1 MNLLEEYMNQLKS
14 IDNKIIVK
22 PYSPNLG
29 GVVTGIDLSKE
40 ISNSELDFIKD
51 AFIQYQVLFFQNQS
65 EIPPNLQV
73 KLGKFFGPLHVH
85 PAAPTMEGHPEIFEI
100 HTHKNSKISNGTEN
114 FHSDV
119 SCDEYPPLG
128 TMLQLH
134 ILPECGGDTM
144 FVNMYAAYETLS
156 KPMKEFLGSLK
167 AWHESEHIYKGRYSE
182 RGVSDKDILCPSA
195 LHPIIRTHPETKKK
209 ALFVNRSFTT
219 RIEGLLKSESD
230 SLLKFLFDHAEQIDF
245 QIRYRW
251 NKNDMAFW
259 DNRCA
264 LHKAIWD
271 YHPMERKGRRVTIK
285 GDRPN

>member
-1 MNLLEEYMNQLKS
+1 MNQLKS

-40 ISNSELDFIKD
+40 ISKSELNFIKD
-51 AFIQYQVLFFQNQS
+51 AFNQYQVLFSKSIRNTTKAS
-65 EIPPNLQV
+65 
-73 KLGKFFGPLHVH
+73 GKIRKVFWPITCASRRSYNG
-85 PAAPTMEGHPEIFEI
+85 GHPEIFEI

-144 FVNMYAAYETLS
+144 FVNMYAAYEALS
-156 KPMKEFLGSLK
+156 NPMKEFLESLN

-182 RGVSDKDILCPSA
+182 RGVSMMIFHA
-195 LHPIIRTHPETKKK
+195 HLHYIQ
-209 ALFVNRSFTT
+209 L
-219 RIEGLLKSESD
+219 
-230 SLLKFLFDHAEQIDF
+230 
-245 QIRYRW
+245 
-251 NKNDMAFW
+251 
-259 DNRCA
+259 
-264 LHKAIWD
+264 
-271 YHPMERKGRRVTIK
+271 
-285 GDRPN
+285 

>member
-1 MNLLEEYMNQLKS
+1 MNELKN
-14 IDNKIIVK
+14 DNKKFLVK

-29 GVVTGIDLSKE
+29 GVVNGLDISKP
-40 ISNSELDFIKD
+40 ISISELEFIKK
-51 AFIQYQVLFFQNQS
+51 AFLRYQVLFFQQQS
-65 EIPPNLQV
+65 EILPEIQV
-73 KLGKFFGPLHVH
+73 RLGKSFGPLHEH
-85 PAAPTMEGHPEIFEI
+85 PAAPTMKGYPEIFEI

-119 SCDEYPPLG
+119 SCDTEPPLG

-144 FVNMYAAYETLS
+144 FVNMYSAYDTLS
-156 KPMKEFLGSLK
+156 KVMKKFLGSLR
-167 AWHESEHIYKGRYSE
+167 AWHESDHFYKGRYTE
-182 RGVSDKDILCPSA
+182 RGVSDENISYPSS
-195 LHPIIRTHPETKKK
+195 LHPIIRTHPGTKRK
-209 ALFVNRSFTT
+209 ALFVNRMFTT
-219 RIEGLLKSESD
+219 RIEGLEKEESNT
-230 SLLKFLFDHAEQIDF
+230 LLKFLFDHSEQIAF

-259 DNRCA
+259 DNRCT

-285 GDRPN
+285 GDRPV

>member
-1 MNLLEEYMNQLKS
+1 MNEFKS

-29 GVVTGIDLSKE
+29 GIVTGIDLSRE
-40 ISNSELDFIKD
+40 ISHDELSFIKD
-51 AFIQYQVLFFQNQS
+51 AFNSYQVLFFQEQS
-65 EIPPNLQV
+65 EIPPQLQV
-73 KLGKFFGPLHVH
+73 KLGKSFGPLHVH
-85 PAAPTMEGHPEIFEI
+85 PAAPTMDGHPEIFEI

-119 SCDEYPPLG
+119 SCDLEPPLG

-144 FVNMYAAYETLS
+144 FINMYSAFDALSETMKKFLS
-156 KPMKEFLGSLK
+156 SLT
-167 AWHESEHIYKGRYSE
+167 AWHESEHIYKGRYAE
-182 RGVSDKDILCPSA
+182 RGVSNDDISYPST
-195 LHPIIRTHPETKKK
+195 LHPIVRTHPETKKK

-219 RIEGLLKSESD
+219 RVEGLTKEESNN
-230 SLLKFLFDHAEQIDF
+230 LLKYLFDHSEQIAF

-251 NKNDMAFW
+251 NINDMAFW

-285 GDRPN
+285 GDRPS

>member
-1 MNLLEEYMNQLKS
+1 MNELKN
-14 IDNKIIVK
+14 DNKKFLVK

-29 GVVTGIDLSKE
+29 GVVTGLDISKP
-40 ISNSELDFIKD
+40 ISISELEFIKK
-51 AFIQYQVLFFQNQS
+51 AFLRYQVLFFQQQS
-65 EIPPNLQV
+65 EIPPEIQV
-73 KLGKFFGPLHVH
+73 KLGKSFGPLHEH
-85 PAAPTMEGHPEIFEI
+85 PAAPTMKGYPEIFEI

-119 SCDEYPPLG
+119 SCDTEPPLG

-134 ILPECGGDTM
+134 VLPECGGDTM
-144 FVNMYAAYETLS
+144 FVNMYSAYDTLS
-156 KPMKEFLGSLK
+156 KVMKKFLGSLR
-167 AWHESEHIYKGRYSE
+167 AWHESDHFYKGRYTE
-182 RGVSDKDILCPSA
+182 RGVSDENISYPSS
-195 LHPIIRTHPETKKK
+195 LHPIIRIHPGTKRK
-209 ALFVNRSFTT
+209 ALFVNRMFTT
-219 RIEGLLKSESD
+219 RIEGLEKEESNT
-230 SLLKFLFDHAEQIDF
+230 LLKFLFDHSEQIAF

-285 GDRPN
+285 GDRPV

>member
-1 MNLLEEYMNQLKS
+1 MNQLKS

-51 AFIQYQVLFFQNQS
+51 AFNQYQVLFFQNQS

-73 KLGKFFGPLHVH
+73 KLGKSFGPLHVH

-264 LHKAIWD
+264 MHRAIWD
-271 YHPMERKGRRVTIK
+271 YWPNERKGRRVTIK
-285 GDRPN
+285 GDIPK

>member
-1 MNLLEEYMNQLKS
+1 MNELKN
-14 IDNKIIVK
+14 DDKKILVK

-29 GVVTGIDLSKE
+29 GVVTGLDISKP
-40 ISNSELDFIKD
+40 ISISELEFIKK
-51 AFIQYQVLFFQNQS
+51 AFLRYQVLFFQQQS
-65 EIPPNLQV
+65 EIPPEIQV
-73 KLGKFFGPLHVH
+73 RLGKSFGPLHEH
-85 PAAPTMEGHPEIFEI
+85 PAAPTMKGYPEIFEI

-119 SCDEYPPLG
+119 SCDTEPPLG

-144 FVNMYAAYETLS
+144 FVNMYSAYDTLS
-156 KPMKEFLGSLK
+156 HAMKKFLSSLS
-167 AWHESEHIYKGRYSE
+167 AWHESDHFYRGRYTE
-182 RGVSDKDILCPSA
+182 RGVSDENISYPSS
-195 LHPIIRTHPETKKK
+195 LHPIIRSHPGTKRK
-209 ALFVNRSFTT
+209 ALFVNRMFTT
-219 RIEGLLKSESD
+219 RIEGLEKEESNT
-230 SLLKFLFDHAEQIDF
+230 LLKFLFDHCEQIAF

-251 NKNDMAFW
+251 NKNDLAFW

-285 GDRPN
+285 GDRPV

>member
-1 MNLLEEYMNQLKS
+1 MNVIKKIKS
-14 IDNKIIVK
+14 KINIK
-22 PYSPNLG
+22 PYSPSLG
-29 GVVTGIDLSKE
+29 ATVKGIDLSKKL
-40 ISNSELDFIKD
+40 SNTELSFVKK
-51 AFIQYQVLFFQNQS
+51 AFTKYQVLFFQEQY
-65 EIPPNLQV
+65 EISPEVQIE
-73 KLGKFFGPLHVH
+73 LGKSFGPLHYH
-85 PAAPTMEGHPEIFEI
+85 PAAPTMKGFPEIFEI
-100 HTHKNSKISNGTEN
+100 HTHKNSKVSDGSEN

-156 KPMKEFLGSLK
+156 KPMKEFLGSLN

-230 SLLKFLFDHAEQIDF
+230 SLLKFLFDHSEQIDF